1 MKMNKLIMTVALAL
15 MATVTVFGQTEQP
28 VQQDTES
35 NRKRNESDRKVY
47 QLALRYNDL
56 PAARVKLLELIERN
70 PTNLQ
75 FSETL
80 SSLYFESG
88 QYTSAAI
95 SALDIL
101 ETNEK
106 SVTALE
112 IAAYSLEQLGAMDR
126 ALPNFE
132 RHYLLTGNLFSLYK
146 TAYMQYSLNRHEEA
160 INSINMLVKNSKASD
175 EKVGFPKEDNSQQE
189 VSLKAA
195 ALNLKGMV
203 YMYQKNKNEAR
214 EAITQALE
222 LQPDFEL
229 AKENLK
235 EIQKM

>member
-1 MKMNKLIMTVALAL
+1 MNKMLMTAVLVL
-15 MATVTVFGQTEQP
+15 MAAITVFGQSEQP
-28 VQQDTES
+28 VQTDAEI
-35 NRKRNESDRKVY
+35 NRKRNEADRKVY

-56 PAARVKLLELIERN
+56 PAARMKLIELIERN
-70 PTNLQ
+70 PSNLQ
-75 FSETL
+75 YAETL
-80 SSLYFESG
+80 ASLYFESG

-101 ETNEK
+101 EVSDK
-106 SVTALE
+106 SLAALE
-112 IAAYSLEQLGAMDR
+112 VAAYSLEQLGAMDR

-146 TAYMQYSLNRHEEA
+146 TAYMQYSLNRQEEA
-160 INSINMLVKNSKASD
+160 LNSINMLVKNNKSSE
-175 EKVGFPKEDNSQQE
+175 EKVGFPKEDNTQQE
-189 VSLKAA
+189 VTLKAA

-203 YMYQKNKNEAR
+203 YMYQKDKNEAR

-229 AKENLK
+229 AQENLK
-235 EIQKM
+235 EVQKM

>member
-1 MKMNKLIMTVALAL
+1 MNKLIMTVAMVFMSTVAL
-15 MATVTVFGQTEQP
+15 FAQNEQP
-28 VQQDTES
+28 AQQDSEA
-35 NRKRNESDRKVY
+35 NRKRSESDRKVY

-70 PTNLQ
+70 PTNIQ
-75 FSETL
+75 YAETL
-80 SSLYFESG
+80 ASLYFESG

-95 SALDIL
+95 SALDVL
-101 ETNEK
+101 EVSDK
-106 SVTALE
+106 SLTGLE

-146 TAYMQYSLNRHEEA
+146 TAYMQYSLNRQEEA
-160 INSINMLVKNSKASD
+160 LNSINMLVKSNKSSE
-175 EKVGFPKEDNSQQE
+175 EKVGFPKEDNTQQE
-189 VSLKAA
+189 VTLKAA

-203 YMYQKNKNEAR
+203 HIYQKNKEEAK
-214 EAITQALE
+214 EAIMQALE

-229 AKENLK
+229 AQENLK
-235 EIQKM
+235 EVQKM